1 MKYYIVEKDNPI
13 VIHGIFDTLE
23 NAQRHLKMNIPNYCR
38 RGFFMDKTLTT
49 ESFTITGRV

>member
-23 NAQRHLKMNIPNYCR
+23 NAQRHLKMNIPFYCR
-38 RGFFMDKTLTT
+38 RGFFMDKTLTP
-49 ESFTITGRV
+49 ESFTITGRM